1 MLGITVMLVLA
12 VRLFSLAEAASADK
26 GALKVA
32 EAKKICDAS
41 GALKVVARHAAEVR
55 KTTCGQAV
63 DLVLSSDDHAAATQ
77 AVALAAHTASEAAR
91 ENATPETLSAAK
103 FLAGLATAARHAA
116 RARATADTVE
126 VLAEQLATRMDSM
139 LEVFEKYTH
148 SGGGSSNHPHCLGT
162 GTNGNHKKTIDT
174 EENLR
179 GCRRDDKWEDAIA
192 AGNAVTGSTPGQK
205 LAKALEDLEAW
216 KTAKDDVFAQ
226 SGQAVYCT
234 LTRKADSGDAIT
246 NVGYPTTGGITWSG
260 LFTISGST
268 PKIKFEGAN
277 GNAANANFTRLQ
289 QLVTQLDAEKEKA
302 CKACSLDTRVFGN
315 TNTGRTIC
323 GGAGTATHETAAQ
336 EITKLHDAIQKR
348 LQESRRANDQTTQTE
363 KEKHTTTRNS
373 QHLPDKGT
381 KLSEREREEGAQKRD
396 TTASATSTQDTTR
409 RRAPIGT
416 AACLHLVVAWTH
428 SQRERNKQ

>member
-12 VRLFSLAEAASADK
+12 VRLFSLSEAASADK

-148 SGGGSSNHPHCLGT
+148 SGGGAELPALPRHRHER
-162 GTNGNHKKTIDT
+162 NHKKTIDT
-174 EENLR
+174 EKTSKDADER
-179 GCRRDDKWEDAIA
+179 QVGRRNRSRERSNRKHTRTE
-192 AGNAVTGSTPGQK
+192 AGQGTCGPGS
-205 LAKALEDLEAW
+205 LEDSQGRR
-216 KTAKDDVFAQ
+216 F
-226 SGQAVYCT
+226 CT
-234 LTRKADSGDAIT
+234 ERTSCILHLDA
-246 NVGYPTTGGITWSG
+246 
-260 LFTISGST
+260 GSKQRRRHSKRRVSDRRSHVER
-268 PKIKFEGAN
+268 PLHDQRQHSENKVRGAN
-277 GNAANANFTRLQ
+277 GNAANANFTHLQ
-289 QLVTQLDAEKEKA
+289 QLVTQLDAEKDKA
-302 CKACSLDTRVFGN
+302 CKACSLDTRAFGN

>member
-12 VRLFSLAEAASADK
+12 VRLFSLSEAQSADK

-77 AVALAAHTASEAAR
+77 AIALAAHTASEATW
-91 ENATPETLSAAK
+91 ENATPEPLSAAK

-148 SGGGSSNHPHCLGT
+148 NAGGSSNYPHCLGT
-162 GTNGNHKKTIDT
+162 GTNGNNKKAIDT
-174 EENLR
+174 EDNLK

-205 LAKALEDLEAW
+205 LAKALADLEAW
-216 KTAKDDVFAQ
+216 KTAKDDVFAA
-226 SGQAVYCT
+226 GGGAVHCT
-234 LTRKADSGDAIT
+234 LTRAASSGDAAA
-246 NVGYPTTGGITWSG
+246 NVGYPTGGITWSG
-260 LFTISGST
+260 LFTISGTT

-289 QLVTQLDAEKEKA
+289 QLVTQLDAEKDKA
-302 CKACSLDTRVFGN
+302 CKACSLDTRAFGD

-323 GGAGTATHETAAQ
+323 GGAGTTTHETAAQ

-373 QHLPDKGT
+373 QHLPEAGT

>member
-12 VRLFSLAEAASADK
+12 VRLFSLSEAASADK

-148 SGGGSSNHPHCLGT
+148 NGGG
-162 GTNGNHKKTIDT
+162 
-174 EENLR
+174 
-179 GCRRDDKWEDAIA
+179 
-192 AGNAVTGSTPGQK
+192 AVT
-205 LAKALEDLEAW
+205 
-216 KTAKDDVFAQ
+216 
-226 SGQAVYCT
+226 
-234 LTRKADSGDAIT
+234 TR
-246 NVGYPTTGGITWSG
+246 
-260 LFTISGST
+260 
-268 PKIKFEGAN
+268 
-277 GNAANANFTRLQ
+277 
-289 QLVTQLDAEKEKA
+289 
-302 CKACSLDTRVFGN
+302 
-315 TNTGRTIC
+315 
-323 GGAGTATHETAAQ
+323 
-336 EITKLHDAIQKR
+336 
-348 LQESRRANDQTTQTE
+348 
-363 KEKHTTTRNS
+363 
-373 QHLPDKGT
+373 
-381 KLSEREREEGAQKRD
+381 
-396 TTASATSTQDTTR
+396 TASAPARTETTR
-409 RRAPIGT
+409 RRSTPKKTSKDADEATSGKKQSKQERSNRKHTRTKAGQGT
-416 AACLHLVVAWTH
+416 
-428 SQRERNKQ
+428 